1 MLNRICVM
9 GRLVRDPEL
18 KATQSNIPVANF
30 SVAVDR
36 DIKGKDGTRECDYF
50 NIVAWRQQA
59 TFVCNYFVK
68 GRMIYIDGRLQTRS
82 YTDKDGSEKTVYEI
96 VAGSVGPC
104 GDRLA
109 ETAPDDT
116 RRRDPSAFSAP
127 AQEDEY
133 DDNKVPF

>member
-9 GRLVRDPEL
+9 GRLTRDPEL
-18 KATQSNIPVANF
+18 KSTQNNVPVANF

-36 DIKGKDGTRECDYF
+36 DLKNKDGTREADFF
-50 NIVAWRQQA
+50 NVVAWRQQA

-68 GRMIYIDGRLQTRS
+68 GRMIYIDGRLQNRS
-82 YTDKDGSEKTVYEI
+82 YTDKDGVKHTVSEI
-96 VAGSVGPC
+96 VADLVGPC

-116 RRRDPSAFSAP
+116 RRRDPNAFSAP
-127 AQEDEY
+127 EEPN
-133 DDNKVPF
+133 DDKVPF